1 MKKLLFVVC
10 AALISAPTLA
20 ASVIATPAL
29 RAPSG
34 GTVRCYISNSSPT
47 KEIQVE
53 WGIYASDGSSQF
65 SANSTL
71 LPLHNSSSSSNPI
84 SLQSAC
90 VVTVLKGSKT
100 NLRVSLAAL
109 DSSGNIVVI
118 LPGQ

>member
-1 MKKLLFVVC
+1 MKKQLFLVC

-34 GTVRCYISNSSPT
+34 GTVRCYIANSSPT
-47 KEIQVE
+47 KEIQVQ

-65 SANSTL
+65 SATSTL
-71 LPLHNSSSSSNPI
+71 GPLKNTSSSSNPI
-84 SLQSAC
+84 ALQSAC
-90 VVTVLKGSKT
+90 VVTVLKGSKS

-109 DSSGNIVVI
+109 DNTGNIVAI